1 MTFNHDLH
9 ITGDPVADALVSRDP
24 LALLL
29 GMLLDQQ
36 IPMEVAFQGPA
47 KLLGRLGHL
56 DAARI
61 CELDPEAFGA
71 VMATSPAVHRFPGSM
86 GQRVQALC
94 WVIANE
100 YGNDASALWID
111 ATTGPELLARIKILP
126 GFGDQKARIFVALL
140 GKQLTVQPTGWRGA
154 AGGYGEAGV
163 TKSVADV
170 TSPETL
176 LQVRAFKQ
184 AAKKAAKGVG

>member
-1 MTFNHDLH
+1 MTLCIAQDLA
-9 ITGDPVADALVSRDP
+9 ADELLTNES

-36 IPMEVAFQGPA
+36 IAMEVAFRGPH
-47 KLLGRLGHL
+47 KLLERLGRLDAGHIASM
-56 DAARI
+56 DQ
-61 CELDPEAFGA
+61 EAFGA
-71 VMATSPAVHRFPGSM
+71 VMATPAAVHRFPGSM
-86 GQRVQALC
+86 GKRVQDLC
-94 WVIANE
+94 AVIVEE
-100 YGNDASALWID
+100 YGNDASALWAD
-111 ATTGPELLARIKILP
+111 ATTGRELLGRLKALP

-140 GKQLTVQPTGWRGA
+140 GKQIAVQPTGWREA

-184 AAKKAAKGVG
+184 AAKKAAKAAG